1 MGAQFGTV
9 ATEILIEQDA
19 FDGGARGGGALCL
32 YVGAHNE
39 ERWPSLLVGDGD
51 EHGGAV
57 RLGGGAFLVGDGVVG
72 VVAAVAADVVEQRV
86 DGAGVQRLSNEG
98 LKELFDG
105 VGGAGVGRF
114 DMDTEHAA
122 GRPGNAGGAGAEV
135 FGPLCIV
142 ECVFQ
147 QLGLVLLGDVVAAG
161 GKLVGLEIVTG
172 GKAGEIGNHEDIG
185 QGAGAS
191 LVVLD
196 GDGEAALEDADDGV
210 KLALGDGQKWDADGE
225 GYIRVHVVDGLRGE
239 VVEHATVD
247 VLVAVH
253 LERAVDAGERDGSAD
268 GVGD

>member
-1 MGAQFGTV
+1 M
-9 ATEILIEQDA
+9 
-19 FDGGARGGGALCL
+19 
-32 YVGAHNE
+32 
-39 ERWPSLLVGDGD
+39 
-51 EHGGAV
+51 
-57 RLGGGAFLVGDGVVG
+57 VGDGVVG

-161 GKLVGLEIVTG
+161 GKLLLERVDEQR
-172 GKAGEIGNHEDIG
+172 A
-185 QGAGAS
+185 
-191 LVVLD
+191 VVLAAGFACRDED
-196 GDGEAALEDADDGV
+196 GGG
-210 KLALGDGQKWDADGE
+210 
-225 GYIRVHVVDGLRGE
+225 H
-239 VVEHATVD
+239 
-247 VLVAVH
+247 
-253 LERAVDAGERDGSAD
+253 GSALM
-268 GVGD
+268 VVLSS